1 MIWRRVRTDK
11 QAGRQNHSTS
21 YPFKGTIKM
30 KQLVTLMQTGHCKLI
45 Y

>member
-1 MIWRRVRTDK
+1 
-11 QAGRQNHSTS
+11 
-21 YPFKGTIKM
+21 M